1 MGAECKIILRNEKIL
16 NILNLETFYSGAEKM
31 EKLNNLQN
39 SMFLNLW
46 LIIVANPV
54 TMTKTHLL
62 APILHVLNTESVH
75 NAIDCNI
82 SPIIFKKYSKPIP
95 AKAI

>member
-39 SMFLNLW
+39 SMFLNL
-46 LIIVANPV
+46 
-54 TMTKTHLL
+54 
-62 APILHVLNTESVH
+62 
-75 NAIDCNI
+75 
-82 SPIIFKKYSKPIP
+82 
-95 AKAI
+95 